1 MKFKIFNP
9 KEDMQGNRKENIF
22 IVMDENGYIGNGY
35 VYPKLTT
42 ITPDHPINIFMDLSL
57 SDEHLYHEI
66 GFELFHL
73 LRKRALDLFKGSG
86 LNKGLIYYGTEKVD
100 EKYHF
105 FRDQGFKE
113 ELPTYLMSG
122 PTNIGA
128 SPIDY
133 AVTTDEVY
141 NDQMVELHNKYL
153 LKPIDHEVIHALSH
167 KDDYCCFQVYD
178 DKLIASMIV
187 YKDHNVG
194 WIDHIVVDKAYK
206 HKGIGRY
213 LMHQASEYFK
223 KRLITQM
230 SLEVWSENT
239 YAVDFYQRLGFEN
252 KSVTEHYIGI
262 LLDK

>member
-1 MKFKIFNP
+1 
-9 KEDMQGNRKENIF
+9 
-22 IVMDENGYIGNGY
+22 
-35 VYPKLTT
+35 
-42 ITPDHPINIFMDLSL
+42 
-57 SDEHLYHEI
+57 
-66 GFELFHL
+66 
-73 LRKRALDLFKGSG
+73 
-86 LNKGLIYYGTEKVD
+86 
-100 EKYHF
+100 
-105 FRDQGFKE
+105 
-113 ELPTYLMSG
+113 
-122 PTNIGA
+122 
-128 SPIDY
+128 
-133 AVTTDEVY
+133 
-141 NDQMVELHNKYL
+141 MVELHNKYL